1 MDKDSFL
8 ERLNGIQ
15 NMDSKVEL
23 LEDEEEPVCIIDP
36 ETRRIQLVNKDLL
49 LGVESDEKATKI
61 RFQSPKIV
69 GNDIDL
75 TKLVIR
81 INYRDADGNIGQNLA
96 ENITDNGDTVT
107 FDWIP
112 SRSATKHKGNISFIV
127 CAVDT
132 ADGTVK
138 NEWNTTLA
146 SATVLEGIEPED
158 VEIPEDDADII
169 SQLIQQ
175 INVAKDK
182 TEADSQSAKESAEQ
196 AKLSAEAAKNSE
208 SATSS
213 DAASAK
219 DYANKSELSATDA
232 KEYAD
237 AAARSKQEAENAVTT
252 INELTNK
259 ATEDINT
266 LKDQVNESIQQTGL
280 QQTQVVT
287 DEANKKI
294 EEIKT
299 TQGMQGPKGDQGPEG
314 PTGPQGPQGEKGDK
328 GDAGPQG
335 EVGPQGEPGPQG
347 PQGEQGAQGP
357 KGDKGDTGETGPQGE
372 PGPKGDQGEQG
383 PQGPQGPKGDTG
395 NGIKLTEVTYQSS
408 ISGTEIPS
416 EEWTKE
422 IPSVEAGSYLWTK
435 VEITYTDQTNSILYS
450 VGKMGDTGA
459 TGPKGDQGDQG
470 PKGEQGETGPQG
482 PKGDTGEMGP
492 QGPKGDK
499 GDKGDTGPQGEKGDQ
514 GIQGE
519 QGAQG
524 PKGDKGD
531 TGETGPQGE
540 PGPKGDQGEQGPQ
553 GPQGPKGD
561 TGNGIK
567 LTEVTYQSSISG
579 TEIPSEEW
587 TKEIPSV
594 EAGSY
599 LWTKVEITYTDQTNS
614 ILYSV
619 GKMGDTGATGPKGDQ
634 GDQGPKGEQGET
646 GPQGPK
652 GDTGEMGPQGP
663 KGDKGEMGPQG
674 PKGDTGNTG
683 EQGPKGD
690 TGETGQRGSQWF
702 SGTGITGTNAEE
714 TIFEDSGVV
723 SALIGDLYLNTDTG
737 NVYQCT
743 TSGDASTAKWAY
755 KGNIKGPSVVDGE
768 LSPDSENAV
777 QNKVVNE
784 ALSKKAPLDHTH
796 SSLPYLYKAVLVVS
810 EWDGSNPYTQT
821 KELTAVN
828 GGPAI
833 KEDSQILSCVMCEQT
848 AVKETNEKLQEALS
862 IVNSGNVVL
871 GSGNITVTVFEKP
884 TSDLEAIWLIKE
896 A

>member
-328 GDAGPQG
+328 GD
-335 EVGPQGEPGPQG
+335 
-347 PQGEQGAQGP
+347 
-357 KGDKGDTGETGPQGE
+357 
-372 PGPKGDQGEQG
+372 
-383 PQGPQGPKGDTG
+383 
-395 NGIKLTEVTYQSS
+395 
-408 ISGTEIPS
+408 
-416 EEWTKE
+416 
-422 IPSVEAGSYLWTK
+422 
-435 VEITYTDQTNSILYS
+435 
-450 VGKMGDTGA
+450 
-459 TGPKGDQGDQG
+459 
-470 PKGEQGETGPQG
+470 
-482 PKGDTGEMGP
+482 
-492 QGPKGDK
+492 
-499 GDKGDTGPQGEKGDQ
+499 KGDTGPQGEKGDQ

-646 GPQGPK
+646 
-652 GDTGEMGPQGP
+652 
-663 KGDKGEMGPQG
+663 GPQG

>member
-1 MDKDSFL
+1 M
-8 ERLNGIQ
+8 
-15 NMDSKVEL
+15 
-23 LEDEEEPVCIIDP
+23 
-36 ETRRIQLVNKDLL
+36 
-49 LGVESDEKATKI
+49 
-61 RFQSPKIV
+61 
-69 GNDIDL
+69 
-75 TKLVIR
+75 VIR

-96 ENITDNGDTVT
+96 ENITDNGNTVT

-347 PQGEQGAQGP
+347 PQGETGPQGPAGKDGAGFSVKGIFGTLDELKAAHATGTVGDAYSVGTNENNTVYIWDVEKNDWSDIGSIKGPEGPQGPQGAQGP
-357 KGDKGDTGETGPQGE
+357 KGDKGDKGDTGPQGEKGDQGIQGEQGAQGPKGDTGETGETGPQGE

-492 QGPKGDK
+492 QGPKGD
-499 GDKGDTGPQGEKGDQ
+499 T
-514 GIQGE
+514 
-519 QGAQG
+519 
-524 PKGDKGD
+524 
-531 TGETGPQGE
+531 
-540 PGPKGDQGEQGPQ
+540 
-553 GPQGPKGD
+553 
-561 TGNGIK
+561 
-567 LTEVTYQSSISG
+567 
-579 TEIPSEEW
+579 
-587 TKEIPSV
+587 
-594 EAGSY
+594 
-599 LWTKVEITYTDQTNS
+599 
-614 ILYSV
+614 
-619 GKMGDTGATGPKGDQ
+619 
-634 GDQGPKGEQGET
+634 
-646 GPQGPK
+646 
-652 GDTGEMGPQGP
+652 
-663 KGDKGEMGPQG
+663 GEMGPQG